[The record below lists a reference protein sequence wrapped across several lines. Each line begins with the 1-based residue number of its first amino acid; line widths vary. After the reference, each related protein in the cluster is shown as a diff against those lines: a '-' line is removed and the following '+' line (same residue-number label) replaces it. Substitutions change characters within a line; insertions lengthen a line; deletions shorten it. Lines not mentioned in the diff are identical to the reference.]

1 MLVSCVQALQEKV
14 SQLQAA
20 WAQKEKFIQSNRM
33 ILKFRDDHIAQL
45 KKELQ
50 SGQRAEPEDR
60 IRQLQEEIKLLRE
73 QVNARLHSELQQIP
87 LNACCCHV
95 IG

>member
-1 MLVSCVQALQEKV
+1 MSCLQSLQEKV

-33 ILKFRDDHIAQL
+33 IMKFRDDHIAQL

-50 SGQRAEPEDR
+50 SGQRSEPDEQ
-60 IRQLQEEIKLLRE
+60 IRLLQEEIRLLQD
-73 QVNARLHSELQQIP
+73 QVNARLHSERQQIAS
-87 LNACCCHV
+87 NACFHNV